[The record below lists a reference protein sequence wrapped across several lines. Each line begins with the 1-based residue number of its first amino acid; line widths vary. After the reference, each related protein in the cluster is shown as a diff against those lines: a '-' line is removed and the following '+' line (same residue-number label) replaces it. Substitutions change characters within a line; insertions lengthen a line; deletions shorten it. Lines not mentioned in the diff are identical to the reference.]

1 MNNYIYKVVYQHPK
15 RQLMLTK
22 DYMDVKEIQE
32 DFKITKEQ
40 IKNFY
45 MSVGAVSH
53 ESIRRIDKIVVPL
66 KKPKKIVITF
76 D

>member
-1 MNNYIYKVVYQHPK
+1 MDNYTYKVLYQPK
-15 RQLMLTK
+15 ERQVLLS
-22 DYMDVKEIQE
+22 KEYTDIKAIQE

-45 MSVGAVSH
+45 MSIGAVSH